1 MLDYD
6 DENSPPASSKT
17 FSSIKFRRSGV
28 PTKGK
33 SGLKVAISAPY
44 ALDRGGVPPS
54 LGDPPLQ
61 TLNGT
66 GALQPNSADPVL
78 DGPPSSPQ
86 TLAQG
91 FRRNSE
97 IPLKQHRSRLAWP
110 SNHPEITPNGG
121 SPHPST
127 RGTRKKL
134 RKADVSKLPALDS
147 PRFSSISGIGRK
159 RPPCSTRTNT
169 GFRLSETAPTT
180 VPEGCLGEAPAPQQP
195 SFEKQ
200 APGSDL
206 LKTPSD
212 EFDPRAVMGPLPAL
226 NFDLASAASF
236 GSVKQRIRKIDKSLR
251 TSRMMLLSAPAE
263 KAKPEL
269 MYTDDSD
276 AFSSP
281 PSTPSTPIW
290 ETTPASSMQKID
302 PKLSSELELADVH
315 AQIQAMIDSANRPF
329 SVESADF
336 LDRDR
341 EPSGTQRN
349 DIPPSLR
356 PGNIVHTS
364 FPPRVIV
371 HRRSA
376 SSPPLGSGIHHAY
389 PPDFRDR
396 PLFQPTTPVTPHGP
410 ASPASRPPEMGPTSP
425 PSTSPADSMT
435 PSTPH
440 KKPSSEQSDSPSV
453 YSQLSPSSRI
463 YNVTPSSSYTSSP
476 DHPYAKSKHERLL
489 AAISEGISSPT
500 KPGPTAPSILG
511 SNPSR
516 DDNTNLFI
524 PPLVAQDP
532 TVPVIVI
539 TNPNDDNLVYNESN
553 SSIVDMYAG
562 SADGSETVLRK
573 RTRTANSVSDITL
586 QVPRAR

>member
-1 MLDYD
+1 MPDYD
-6 DENSPPASSKT
+6 DENSPLTSSKK

-28 PTKGK
+28 STKGK
-33 SGLKVAISAPY
+33 SGLKAAISVPY
-44 ALDRGGVPPS
+44 ALDTGGLPPP
-54 LGDPPLQ
+54 LGDPPLR
-61 TLNGT
+61 TLDGSGT
-66 GALQPNSADPVL
+66 LQPNSVDPVL
-78 DGPPSSPQ
+78 DGPSSSSQ

-97 IPLKQHRSRLAWP
+97 IPLKQHHSGIAWP

-121 SPHPST
+121 SPRPPA

-147 PRFSSISGIGRK
+147 SRFSSMSGFGRK
-159 RPPCSTRTNT
+159 RSPRSTQTNA
-169 GFRLSETAPTT
+169 GFRLSETVPTSIT
-180 VPEGCLGEAPAPQQP
+180 EGNPGEAPTEEQSP
-195 SFEKQ
+195 SEKQ
-200 APGSDL
+200 APSSDL
-206 LKTPSD
+206 LKIPSD
-212 EFDPRAVMGPLPAL
+212 EFDPQAAMGPLPAL
-226 NFDLASAASF
+226 NFDLTSAASF
-236 GSVKQRIRKIDKSLR
+236 GSVKQRIRKIDKTLR
-251 TSRMMLLSAPAE
+251 TSRMMLLSAPVE

-269 MYTDDSD
+269 VYTDDSD

-281 PSTPSTPIW
+281 PSTPSTPVW
-290 ETTPASSMQKID
+290 EATPTSSMQKTD

-341 EPSGTQRN
+341 EPPTTQRN
-349 DIPPSLR
+349 DVPPSLR

-364 FPPRVIV
+364 FPPRAIV

-389 PPDFRDR
+389 PPDFGSRL
-396 PLFQPTTPVTPHGP
+396 LFQPTTPVTPHGP
-410 ASPASRPPEMGPTSP
+410 IPSASRPPELVPTSP
-425 PSTSPADSMT
+425 PSANPADSTT
-435 PSTPH
+435 PSTPT

-453 YSQLSPSSRI
+453 YSQSSPSSQI
-463 YNVTPSSSYTSSP
+463 YDVTPTSSYTSSP

-511 SNPSR
+511 SNHSR
-516 DDNTNLFI
+516 ADNTNSSI
-524 PPLVAQDP
+524 PPLVARDP
-532 TVPVIVI
+532 AVPLIVV
-539 TNPNDDNLVYNESN
+539 TNPNDDNLVYSESN
-553 SSIVDMYAG
+553 FSIVDMYAG
-562 SADGSETVLRK
+562 SADGSETVLRR
-573 RTRTANSVSDITL
+573 RTRTANSVSDVAL
-586 QVPRAR
+586 QAPGVR